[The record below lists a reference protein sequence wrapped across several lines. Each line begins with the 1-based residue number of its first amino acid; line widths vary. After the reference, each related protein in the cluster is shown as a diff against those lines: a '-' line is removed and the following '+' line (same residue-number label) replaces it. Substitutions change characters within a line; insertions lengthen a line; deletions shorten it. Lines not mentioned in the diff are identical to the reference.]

1 MAKPSQLGL
10 TSAYERAYGAVYDAF
25 INSGLDANKARQSA
39 DNTIL
44 SQSYLR
50 LEITLTTASTA
61 YQLNVLNNQ
70 NNAGQNQRPT
80 EVRLSQQDSFFASQM
95 AAYIALPNSG
105 TDYSYPLYTFPNPI
119 EFPTG
124 GVALNGLYTLYNGI
138 GSIVINNQKIVPK
151 FAMSDFLQIPQT
163 QAVAAPPA
171 AVSQFD
177 PSEVV
182 LMQPNINF
190 VGTNQSTIDVTL
202 PQAMTALDAGTLLVV
217 ILKGVLAQ
225 NVTVLV

>member
-1 MAKPSQLGL
+1 MARPSQLGL
-10 TSAYERAYGAVYDAF
+10 TSAYERAYQAVYDAF
-25 INSGLDANKARQSA
+25 CASGLSADKARASA

-50 LEITLTTASTA
+50 LEITLTTGNTA

-80 EVRLSQQDSFFASQM
+80 EVRLSQQDSFFASQIGI
-95 AAYIALPNSG
+95 YLALPDSA
-105 TDYSYPLYTFPNPI
+105 TDFSYPLETYPNPI
-119 EFPTG
+119 AFPTG
-124 GVALNGLYTLYNGI
+124 GVALNGLYTFYNGI

-171 AVSQFD
+171 ATTQFD

-182 LMQPNINF
+182 LLQPNINF
-190 VGTNQSTIDVTL
+190 VGTNQSTIDIVL
-202 PQAMTALDAGTLLVV
+202 PQTMSELDAGTIAVI